1 MVVWCFVSPTDV
13 VFSQEP
19 HLTAVPHA
27 MSSLNDQLNSF
38 RNRVKNAPI
47 APVKR
52 VVEAQASSDGV
63 SSSSPK
69 TTSGGSSP
77 PPKKKGRTGTV
88 YSQPANTGIGTH
100 HNTQLFH
107 AVEFIKDAARPVSF
121 NDIERY
127 LSVPIQSILALLRG
141 VDRVRINEAAKTAEY
156 KSPYE
161 IYNAEDLLRFL
172 SAQPTFQGV
181 SVKMLKDGWSGYL
194 GSIEELEKS
203 QDILVLRTKKEN
215 SPRFVWANRGGP
227 IGGVADEYVKL
238 WASVKVPSA
247 SELPDLLDKAGLKPA
262 SVDPATVK
270 KLQGPTEHR
279 KQKKPRRGKMTNTH
293 MRGMLKEYNI

>member
-1 MVVWCFVSPTDV
+1 
-13 VFSQEP
+13 
-19 HLTAVPHA
+19 

-38 RNRVKNAPI
+38 RNKVKNAPV

-52 VVEAQASSDGV
+52 VAENQASSGDYVAKGRQY
-63 SSSSPK
+63 
-69 TTSGGSSP
+69 GHGSQGNISP
-77 PPKKKGRTGTV
+77 PRKKRPTTI
-88 YSQPANTGIGTH
+88 YSQPASTGVGTH
-100 HNTQLFH
+100 YNTQLFH
-107 AVEFIKDAARPVSF
+107 AVEYIKDAARPVSF

-127 LSVPIQSILALLRG
+127 LNVPIQSILGLLRG
-141 VDRVRINEAAKTAEY
+141 VDRVRINESTRTAEY

-181 SVKMLKDGWSGYL
+181 SVKMLKDGWGGYL
-194 GSIEELEKS
+194 TAIEELEKS

-215 SPRFVWANRGGP
+215 SPRYVWANRGGP
-227 IGGVADEYVKL
+227 IGSVSDDYVKL
-238 WASVKVPSA
+238 WASVRVPSA
-247 SELPDLLDKAGLKPA
+247 SELPDLLDRAGLKPA
-262 SVDPATVK
+262 SVDPATIK
-270 KLQGPTEHR
+270 KQQTPGDQR